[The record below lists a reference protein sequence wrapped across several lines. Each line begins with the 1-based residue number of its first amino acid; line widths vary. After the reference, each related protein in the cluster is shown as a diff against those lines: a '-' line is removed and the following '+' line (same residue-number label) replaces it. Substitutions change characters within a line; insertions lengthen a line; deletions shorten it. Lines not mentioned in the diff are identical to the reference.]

1 MLRRLLRIFTAA
13 AFLIGGSGAVQAEI
27 PDESAR
33 PKSQSNTGTPQP
45 QTGPPQ
51 LEAGTTQAGTGSGPT
66 KEPPSDPP
74 GGTVL
79 WDQAYSE
86 TDAERRVCDV
96 YLPDGRAAE
105 GGRPA
110 IVIIH
115 GGGWTVGDKWT
126 MSGYSR
132 SLAEAGYVTININY
146 RLAPQH
152 QFPAQV
158 DDVRQ
163 ALIWTVQNAKRFSV
177 DTKRLA
183 LCGYSAGGHLSALV
197 GVLGDEP
204 LDVQRK
210 ASDWPINDPRWNQLP
225 RVVAVCAGG
234 APCDFRD
241 LPPENEM
248 LAYFLGGSR
257 AEKPQAYQAA
267 SPTAHASAG
276 DPETQI
282 IHGEED
288 VLVPIATSRNFHQA
302 LLGQGVDS
310 RFQTIEDRGHLLTF
324 LHPETKLT
332 LMDFFR
338 ETLGSPKPL
347 QDGAVKAP
355 VTSPTTADTLR
366 GK

>member
-1 MLRRLLRIFTAA
+1 MLRRLLSVFAMA
-13 AFLIGGSGAVQAEI
+13 AFLVGGSGSVRAEN
-27 PDESAR
+27 PDESPR
-33 PKSQSNTGTPQP
+33 PTPQASTATPQP
-45 QTGPPQ
+45 DSAAVTESQ
-51 LEAGTTQAGTGSGPT
+51 
-66 KEPPSDPP
+66 SDSAAV
-74 GGTVL
+74 TVL
-79 WDQAYSE
+79 WDQPYAEKHPYAE
-86 TDAERRVCDV
+86 KDAERRVCDV
-96 YLPDGRAAE
+96 YLPNAPAAN

-110 IVIIH
+110 IILVH

-132 SLAEAGYVTININY
+132 SLAEAGYVTVNINY
-146 RLAPQH
+146 RLAPQY

-163 ALIWTVQNAKRFSV
+163 ALIWTVENAKRFSI
-177 DTKRLA
+177 DPQRLA

-204 LDVQRK
+204 LEVQQK
-210 ASDWPINDPRWNQLP
+210 ASDWPVNDPRWDRLP

-234 APCDFRD
+234 APCDFRE

-267 SPTAHASAG
+267 SPTAHVSAG
-276 DPETQI
+276 DPKTQI

-302 LLGQGVDS
+302 LSQLGVDS
-310 RFQTIEDRGHLLTF
+310 YFQMIEDRGHLLTF
-324 LHPETKLT
+324 IHPETKLT
-332 LMDFFR
+332 LMNFFR
-338 ETLGSPKPL
+338 ETLGSPQRP
-347 QDGAVKAP
+347 QDGSTSAP
-355 VTSPTTADTLR
+355 VSAAATADTH
-366 GK
+366 